1 MSSSLRFDKFDEP
14 IHMTTKELKS
24 EIQKTL
30 DKVPE
35 TVLQD
40 ILKYL
45 KQFEATPVDKIQLAN
60 QLREILTQDNRLLER
75 LAK

>member
-1 MSSSLRFDKFDEP
+1 
-14 IHMTTKELKS
+14 MTTKELKS
-24 EIQKTL
+24 EIHKTL

-45 KQFEATPVDKIQLAN
+45 KQFEDAPIDKIQLAN
-60 QLREILTQDNRLLER
+60 RLRDILTQDNRLLER
-75 LAK
+75 LSK